1 MCLQNTFVRG
11 CSTSQNDTFR
21 GESISTLH
29 TQDQSEYLM
38 KGLPSRAASRIESSE
53 RTVDG
58 IESLIQATRSS
69 PKYRSDFRFLQSFR
83 PGNNAALR
91 HNLDTSAAMFRNQAF
106 SGEDKSIWMSA
117 PDVNSGKAQAL
128 IAIHCEFLKL
138 ASGVR
143 VPSRLTAVNDRLE
156 LLLEET
162 SATSL
167 SRAKGLPIPPA
178 HEVLSKFRR
187 NIQEKLLSFMDKQTV
202 LVSHGLHQILEAL
215 RLQHTRLIDTSH
227 LFFWGS
233 YRPSLDTLCTHILA
247 NDPDSCHLL
256 ADISTCPTVRK
267 AKMVMAVVKCLLSCT
282 SLSRRTLAPPGDIAL
297 PDSLQDD
304 PCCKVHRLPASA
316 TPWMVRSIFSEG
328 SVKSVKLWT
337 KGDGVCAKVS
347 FRSLRQ
353 AEAEFE
359 ALHHI
364 RVGIDN
370 GGYLY
375 KEMEGGVTGAQHP
388 QSPPL
393 LLLQGPSNTG
403 GREPGPCGHNI
414 PRGVAEAGPS
424 DAFLNGKA
432 ATVVLPSAAAAQEAF
447 NSLGG
452 SLGADS
458 GGYRVKTLSNGV
470 KVKWDM
476 PQTP

>member
-1 MCLQNTFVRG
+1 
-11 CSTSQNDTFR
+11 
-21 GESISTLH
+21 
-29 TQDQSEYLM
+29 
-38 KGLPSRAASRIESSE
+38 
-53 RTVDG
+53 
-58 IESLIQATRSS
+58 
-69 PKYRSDFRFLQSFR
+69 
-83 PGNNAALR
+83 
-91 HNLDTSAAMFRNQAF
+91 MFRNQAF

-375 KEMEGGVTGAQHP
+375 KEMEGGVRVRSILKVPRCCSFKVHPIPEGASQDH
-388 QSPPL
+388 
-393 LLLQGPSNTG
+393 
-403 GREPGPCGHNI
+403 
-414 PRGVAEAGPS
+414 VATIFPEVWRKQVRVMPFS
-424 DAFLNGKA
+424 HGKA